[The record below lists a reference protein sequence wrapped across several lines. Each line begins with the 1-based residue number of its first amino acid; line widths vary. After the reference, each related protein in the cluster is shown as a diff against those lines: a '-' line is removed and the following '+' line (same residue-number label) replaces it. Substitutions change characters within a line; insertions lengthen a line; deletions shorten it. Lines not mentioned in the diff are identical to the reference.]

1 MGAIAAL
8 TLIADAAAALGSPQP
23 QPQRLA
29 GGATVVRAVAQ
40 PEAPPFALLGPAPA
54 ILTGSG
60 VRLAGWSVGDPQAP
74 SARPRVV
81 PIY

>member
-23 QPQRLA
+23 QRLA
-29 GGATVVRAVAQ
+29 GGATVVRAVAS
-40 PEAPPFALLGPAPA
+40 PEAPPFERLGPAPA
-54 ILTGSG
+54 IVTGSG
-60 VRLAGWSVGDPQAP
+60 VRLAGWSVGDPNDLP
-74 SARPRVV
+74 RPRVV